1 MTLVRNITFIIY
13 PENQRSVPIEMTAVE
28 RPLFIVMQGNVS
40 LESFISLSFC
50 QVFLE
55 LLLVLEVGMAFL

>member
-1 MTLVRNITFIIY
+1 MTVVRNITFIIY

-50 QVFLE
+50 QVTLE

>member
-1 MTLVRNITFIIY
+1 MTVVRNITFIIY

>member
-13 PENQRSVPIEMTAVE
+13 PENQRPVPTEMTAVE